1 MSVCLWG
8 LCVAACVRERAGE
21 RERATRSLSK
31 LIRQGIRMEVKYWAT
46 CNERSRVG
54 DILGSGPHQTVVL
67 GQSGID
73 FHLFGDEGGWGGVRG
88 LGACRDRERES
99 KRERERDA
107 ALQSLRVL

>member
-1 MSVCLWG
+1 
-8 LCVAACVRERAGE
+8 
-21 RERATRSLSK
+21 
-31 LIRQGIRMEVKYWAT
+31 MEVKYWAT

-73 FHLFGDEGGWGGVRG
+73 FHLFGDEGGLGGWEVWGHVETERG
-88 LGACRDRERES
+88 
-99 KRERERDA
+99 RERERDA